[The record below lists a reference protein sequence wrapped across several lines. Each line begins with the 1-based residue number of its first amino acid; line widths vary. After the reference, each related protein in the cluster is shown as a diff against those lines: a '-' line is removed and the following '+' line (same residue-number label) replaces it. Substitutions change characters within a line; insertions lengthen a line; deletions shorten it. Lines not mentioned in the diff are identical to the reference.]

1 MAGRSEIG
9 NKEKGELVK
18 STDNKTISTYLT
30 TNYVTAIFV
39 KSFFLFNR
47 HTLEN
52 LNLRKNGDTYEKVIE
67 MRRFLEVW
75 VILYDGIISS
85 CSCQGL
91 ACRDRACRY
100 SGSKVVDDV

>member
-1 MAGRSEIG
+1 MALTTLSCKIG
-9 NKEKGELVK
+9 NYRTHGSCHCIHPYVQRGASLADGTEGGL
-18 STDNKTISTYLT
+18 SIS
-30 TNYVTAIFV
+30 NMIAI
-39 KSFFLFNR
+39 
-47 HTLEN
+47 
-52 LNLRKNGDTYEKVIE
+52 EKVIE